1 MLLYNHIII
10 YAMIS
15 CMTLCHISA
24 FSQGNADVIK
34 EYTSCCGAQPVDFT
48 IDDKH
53 ALYIPNSFTPG
64 GDDKD
69 NVFIPSFTKNIKTV
83 QSMFI
88 YSLVGDTLLYT
99 LYGFDADRF
108 DKKNFGWDGT
118 RTGGEPRYDG
128 DFKIHKGGFRYEITV
143 FSESKGFLVFKGIGC
158 ALHCG
163 TEASKFKDNINC
175 FYPTQVDVKGKSD
188 KNKKVKAKDCFK

>member
-88 YSLVGDTLLYT
+88 FFGGRHPSLY
-99 LYGFDADRF
+99 
-108 DKKNFGWDGT
+108 
-118 RTGGEPRYDG
+118 
-128 DFKIHKGGFRYEITV
+128 
-143 FSESKGFLVFKGIGC
+143 
-158 ALHCG
+158 ALR
-163 TEASKFKDNINC
+163 I
-175 FYPTQVDVKGKSD
+175 
-188 KNKKVKAKDCFK
+188 